1 MKYEF
6 LIQRFLIPFL
16 KNTVHFV
23 RNIFMHIL
31 EIKIKRR
38 GGYLCTSTRVIT
50 QNIDNVHI
58 SRLMKSTRPVLF

>member
-16 KNTVHFV
+16 KNIVHFV